1 MDKINI
7 FSKVIFR
14 IGPVHI
20 TEAILTSWAVMAF
33 ISILSMLLTRRLSL
47 WKPGKAQI
55 VVESIVEAIAD
66 TIEKTLNANPWPY
79 VPLIGGLWIYIGF
92 MNLVN
97 LLPGLHN
104 PTRDLA
110 TTTAL
115 AFVSFM
121 SVHYYG
127 IKHHGAV
134 QYLKHYLE
142 PVFILAPFNL
152 FGEISRTVA
161 MAVRLFGNMLSWEMM
176 VAILLVLAGFLVPV
190 PIIILSLVGDLIQ
203 AYLFGALTLVFIA
216 GSIQTME
223 QKGFVITET
232 EQTGG

>member
-1 MDKINI
+1 VESSI
-7 FSKVIFR
+7 FSKVIFSF
-14 IGPVHI
+14 GPVQI
-20 TEAILTSWAVMAF
+20 TEALITSWAVIAV
-33 ISILSMLLTRRLSL
+33 ISILSMMFTRRLSL
-47 WKPGKAQI
+47 WRPGKMQI
-55 VVESIVEAIAD
+55 VIESIVEAIAE
-66 TIEKTLNANPWPY
+66 TIEKTINAPPWPF

-127 IKHHGAV
+127 IKHNGLLR
-134 QYLKHYLE
+134 YMKHYFE

-152 FGEISRTVA
+152 FGELSRSAA

-216 GSIQTME
+216 GSIQTIE

-232 EQTGG
+232 EQTEG

>member
-1 MDKINI
+1 MEGSL
-7 FSKVIFR
+7 FSRVIFK
-14 IGPVHI
+14 IGPIQI
-20 TEAILTSWAVMAF
+20 TEVILTSWAVIAVLCLF
-33 ISILSMLLTRRLSL
+33 SVLITRRLSL
-47 WKPGKAQI
+47 WQPGKLQV
-55 VVESIVEAIAD
+55 VVESIVEAIAE
-66 TIEKTLNANPWPY
+66 TIEKTLNANPWPF
-79 VPLIGGLWIYIGF
+79 VPLVGGLWIYIGF

-127 IKHHGAV
+127 IKHHGLSG
-134 QYLKHYLE
+134 YLKHYLE

-152 FGEISRTVA
+152 FGELSRSAA
-161 MAVRLFGNMLSWEMM
+161 MAVRLFGNMLSWEMI

-216 GSIQTME
+216 GSIQTIE
-223 QKGFVITET
+223 HKGFVITET
-232 EQTGG
+232 EQTGE

>member
-1 MDKINI
+1 MGSSI
-7 FSKVIFR
+7 FSKVIFSL
-14 IGPVHI
+14 GPVQI
-20 TEAILTSWAVMAF
+20 TEALITSWAVIVV
-33 ISILSMLLTRRLSL
+33 ISILSMILTRRLSL
-47 WKPGKAQI
+47 WQPGKMQI
-55 VVESIVEAIAD
+55 ILESIVEAIAE
-66 TIEKTLNANPWPY
+66 TIEKTLNANPWPF

-127 IKHHGAV
+127 IKYHGLIR
-134 QYLKHYLE
+134 YLKHYLE

-152 FGEISRTVA
+152 FGELSRSAA

-190 PIIILSLVGDLIQ
+190 PIIILSIVGDLIQ

-216 GSIQTME
+216 GSIQTIE
-223 QKGFVITET
+223 QKGIVITET
-232 EQTGG
+232 DLLDD